1 MIKDK
6 LKEIREKTGMNKK
19 EFANFIQAKYT
30 TYNGYETGSR
40 EPDSD
45 FLILISKKFDVSID
59 YMLGLQEEKEILHAY
74 ELKSL
79 EYEHIKKYRDLDDHG
94 KESVDIVLA
103 RESQRVKSIHEMQ
116 TQLSSCM
123 AELKKATT
131 PRRIIS
137 YYQTLASAGSGEYL
151 FDSIPTDTI
160 EVPIT
165 ELSEQADFVIGVN
178 GHSMEPIYNDGE
190 KVYVAITDEIPT
202 GSIGI
207 FITGSECYIKELG
220 HEKLISHNK
229 AYPDIPGTDEI
240 KLVGRVLGKVEAS
253 RNTKNF

>member
-1 MIKDK
+1 MDLTFGEKIKASRK
-6 LKEIREKTGMNKK
+6 LKELTQKQLAVKIGAKHNSVSDWENNKNKPDPDTIELLCGVLEITPNYLLATESEGFSLSEKL
-19 EFANFIQAKYT
+19 FI
-30 TYNGYETGSR
+30 
-40 EPDSD
+40 
-45 FLILISKKFDVSID
+45 KKFR
-59 YMLGLQEEKEILHAY
+59 GLDEIGR
-74 ELKSL
+74 
-79 EYEHIKKYRDLDDHG
+79 EHINN
-94 KESVDIVLA
+94 VLEW
-103 RESQRVKSIHEMQ
+103 ESQRIKSIHEMQ
-116 TQLSSCM
+116 TQLSSCV
-123 AELKKATT
+123 AELKKTTT
-131 PRRIIS
+131 PSRIIS

-165 ELSEQADFVIGVN
+165 ALSEQADFVIGVN

-207 FITGSECYIKELG
+207 FIKGSECYIKELG

-253 RNTKNF
+253 